1 MLKSPGVKIV
11 RVKVVSG
18 MQQDLLLSSRLPVIM
33 SLCMSSAKRCPAPS
47 RARWQYLSNE
57 AGTQSVQGQRA
68 WATGEREVKQL
79 DREEQNPS
87 ALLSSLEQRP
97 TKSASTGSACSRH
110 AVTYFVTRNSNCSP
124 MHEFFTAANRAK
136 QGSHSV

>member
-1 MLKSPGVKIV
+1 MLKSPGVMIV

-57 AGTQSVQGQRA
+57 AGTQSVQGHERA

-79 DREEQNPS
+79 
-87 ALLSSLEQRP
+87 ALPEKLPNCLPNSLVVHFIVCY
-97 TKSASTGSACSRH
+97 GHIIVC
-110 AVTYFVTRNSNCSP
+110 
-124 MHEFFTAANRAK
+124 
-136 QGSHSV
+136 